1 MIVIDSSAI
10 LAVVLDE
17 AEADACKA
25 ALGTDGRLLMSAVT
39 LAEVLI
45 VASGRNVAEVTA
57 KLIEELA
64 PEIVTVTEASAMK
77 VAAVH
82 RRWGKGVHP
91 TGLNFG
97 DCFAY
102 ALAKENECA
111 LAYVGNDFAR
121 TDVLSAL

>member
-10 LAVVLDE
+10 FAVVLDE
-17 AEADACKA
+17 AEADACRDV
-25 ALGTDGRLLMSAVT
+25 LGTDDRLLMSAAT
-39 LAEVLI
+39 LAETLI
-45 VASGRNVAEVTA
+45 VASGRNVAEVAA
-57 KLIEELA
+57 KFIEELA
-64 PEIVTVTEASAMK
+64 PEIVTVTEAFARK

-82 RRWGKGVHP
+82 RMWGKGVHP
-91 TGLNFG
+91 AGLNFG

-102 ALAKENECA
+102 ALAKENECP